1 MNDNK
6 RSRNKQ
12 LGLDTGSRK
21 GFSPSN
27 QEVTL
32 TPGRDR
38 ARSSFTRHRLRH
50 PFKRMRKRGT
60 TKKTRAYKTSPY
72 FASNLAP
79 KKIHVTCYSVS
90 DPGRHTCS
98 EPVDQPKT
106 RILNDQTLKR
116 EKPMLQRDRRR
127 QAGTEG
133 KNSPINLQ

>member
-21 GFSPSN
+21 GFSPSTQDCITTVMQSCLVVIN
-27 QEVTL
+27 VSDL

-60 TKKTRAYKTSPY
+60 RKKTRAYKTSPY

-98 EPVDQPKT
+98 EPVDQLKT
-106 RILNDQTLKR
+106 RILNDQTLQKG
-116 EKPMLQRDRRR
+116 KPDVT
-127 QAGTEG
+127 A
-133 KNSPINLQ
+133 